1 MGRDADAA
9 RLERAVTHGWR
20 PRTKERRT
28 QDAVC
33 RRSLHGRFTECRLL
47 YAATGGR
54 AARLRGSPFTLLN
67 PSTEGVS
74 HGAHRLF
81 GDARAVRRGG
91 VLLVRAL
98 LRNGPGIRGGDSAT
112 TRCSD
117 AAMGRL
123 VPDASPL
130 GILTCRNA
138 SGGRYL
144 RHSVLS
150 NLGRLVCRGQW
161 RNDG

>member
-67 PSTEGVS
+67 PSTEGCPMEPIGFLGTPEQPVE
-74 HGAHRLF
+74 
-81 GDARAVRRGG
+81 V
-91 VLLVRAL
+91 VC
-98 LRNGPGIRGGDSAT
+98 
-112 TRCSD
+112 CSCEHCC
-117 AAMGRL
+117 AMGREYA
-123 VPDASPL
+123 VAIRKRMAKS
-130 GILTCRNA
+130 
-138 SGGRYL
+138 SGS
-144 RHSVLS
+144 H
-150 NLGRLVCRGQW
+150 
-161 RNDG
+161 